1 MESTYIYV
9 PGLWLYIVST
19 VVLLMFM
26 TAQVPRIHL
35 PLSKRI
41 FWVLFTAFLW
51 NFFLILEFMV
61 STIELKLLYAKFQY
75 IGIVWLPV
83 TWLALVVELS
93 SYRFSKRIF
102 AVSSIP
108 PVIFLIFIFLVP
120 QPNAFWGIP
129 TLEDTS
135 LFPMVNFHYGPLYY
149 FGFLPFSYLMALA
162 SIVVL
167 WRNYGT
173 DHVHY
178 VRQKLLLTFVLLLPG
193 LTNLLYNFNLSPVRG
208 LNLSTATLTVSGVLF
223 YIILYRNSLL
233 DLLPVT
239 REQIV
244 ENLDEAVLIF
254 NPQKRLIDFNHSA
267 AKLFN
272 LGRNSIGTGVEEIGV
287 KELTHRLENL
297 QDAESKTLA
306 LMQGLVYDLSLNF
319 VRDPSSE
326 FCQAII
332 VTLRDITQE
341 QLMNQRLQILA
352 ERDSLTGLY
361 NRHTFF
367 FRSKE
372 LIKTNPRVRIAA
384 IMIDLDNFKAINDT
398 YGHAYGDLILQT
410 MGEALLALASPT
422 IVAGRLGG
430 DEFVVM
436 TTEQDLSDLAS
447 RLSKKVYDRL
457 NVVVKEGLNPT
468 LSVGVSSL
476 NLASCTVEDPLE
488 YLLNQADLAMY
499 QAKRGG
505 KDKIVFTGDF
515 IPG

>member
-9 PGLWLYIVST
+9 PELLCGIVGT

-41 FWVLFTAFLW
+41 FWGSVHRL
-51 NFFLILEFMV
+51 
-61 STIELKLLYAKFQY
+61 S
-75 IGIVWLPV
+75 
-83 TWLALVVELS
+83 VELLSHPRVHGLDDRTETPLRQVPIHRHRLVAGHCSLHLSWS
-93 SYRFSKRIF
+93 SHPTDSATDLRRLVHSSRHLPHLHFSC
-102 AVSSIP
+102 SSTER
-108 PVIFLIFIFLVP
+108 LL
-120 QPNAFWGIP
+120 GDS

-178 VRQKLLLTFVLLLPG
+178 VRQKLLLTFVLLLPS

-233 DLLPVT
+233 DLPPVT

-254 NPQKRLIDFNHSA
+254 NPQKRLVDFNHSA

-297 QDAESKTLA
+297 QGAESKTLA
-306 LMQGLVYDLSLNF
+306 LMRVWSTISVSISSGIRVLNSVRRSLRRF
-319 VRDPSSE
+319 VIS
-326 FCQAII
+326 
-332 VTLRDITQE
+332 LR
-341 QLMNQRLQILA
+341 N
-352 ERDSLTGLY
+352 S
-361 NRHTFF
+361 
-367 FRSKE
+367 
-372 LIKTNPRVRIAA
+372 
-384 IMIDLDNFKAINDT
+384 
-398 YGHAYGDLILQT
+398 
-410 MGEALLALASPT
+410 
-422 IVAGRLGG
+422 
-430 DEFVVM
+430 
-436 TTEQDLSDLAS
+436 
-447 RLSKKVYDRL
+447 
-457 NVVVKEGLNPT
+457 
-468 LSVGVSSL
+468 
-476 NLASCTVEDPLE
+476 
-488 YLLNQADLAMY
+488 
-499 QAKRGG
+499 
-505 KDKIVFTGDF
+505 
-515 IPG
+515 